1 MTVVLAYSDKNS
13 NTAFMAGDSCASDP
27 INQSLVKNPK
37 VFHPVGRR
45 DILIGCAGSFRM
57 PNLMQ
62 HVAGIFPPEEELA
75 TKDID
80 MQYLVTEFTPV
91 IRAITDDFDEDD
103 MWEMLIAVGNR
114 IYRMQMDLSILEP
127 ADDCDA
133 IGIGGSVALG
143 AFKVLNELA
152 PYRSVEER
160 MKHAL
165 NVACSSC
172 QGCAPPFVVE
182 KNEEL
187 PKEILDKIP
196 KKREKNGY
204 EIIRSKDDDDE
215 VQTIS
220 LEELLGGG
228 DSSEKKKK
236 KEEDKEKKEQKEE
249 RKEKRDRLKLK
260 RRRKHSYI

>member
-62 HVAGIFPPEEELA
+62 HVEGIFPPEEELA

-80 MQYLVTEFTPV
+80 MSYLVTEFTPV
-91 IRAITDDFDEDD
+91 IRAITEDFDEDD

-182 KNEEL
+182 KNEEI

-196 KKREKNGY
+196 KKKREKKGY
-204 EIIRSKDDDDE
+204 EIVRTKDSDE
-215 VQTIS
+215 DEAQVIS
-220 LEELLGGG
+220 LEELLGG
-228 DSSEKKKK
+228 DNSDKKKK
-236 KEEDKEKKEQKEE
+236 KDESIKEKKEEQKE
-249 RKEKRDRLKLK
+249 KKDRLRLK
-260 RRRKHSYI
+260 RKRKHSFI

>member
-62 HVAGIFPPEEELA
+62 HVEGIFPPEEELA

-80 MQYLVTEFTPV
+80 MSYLVTEFTPV
-91 IRAITDDFDEDD
+91 IRVITEDFDEDD
-103 MWEMLIAVGNR
+103 MWGMLIAVGSR

-182 KNEEL
+182 KNEEI

-196 KKREKNGY
+196 KKKREKKGY
-204 EIIRSKDDDDE
+204 EIVRINDSDE
-215 VQTIS
+215 DEAQVIS
-220 LEELLGGG
+220 LEELLGS
-228 DSSEKKKK
+228 DNNDKKKK
-236 KEEDKEKKEQKEE
+236 KEERKEKK
-249 RKEKRDRLKLK
+249 DRLRLK
-260 RRRKHSYI
+260 RK

>member
-62 HVAGIFPPEEELA
+62 HVEGIFPPEEELA

-80 MQYLVTEFTPV
+80 MSYLVTEFTPV
-91 IRAITDDFDEDD
+91 IRAITEDFDEDD
-103 MWEMLIAVGNR
+103 MWEMLIAVGSR

-182 KNEEL
+182 KNEEI

-196 KKREKNGY
+196 KKKREKKGY
-204 EIIRSKDDDDE
+204 EIVRTNDSDE
-215 VQTIS
+215 DEAQVIS
-220 LEELLGGG
+220 LEELLGS
-228 DSSEKKKK
+228 DNNDKNKK
-236 KEEDKEKKEQKEE
+236 KEE
-249 RKEKRDRLKLK
+249 RKEKKDRLRLK
-260 RRRKHSYI
+260 RKRKHSFI

>member
-62 HVAGIFPPEEELA
+62 HVEGIFPPEEELA

-80 MQYLVTEFTPV
+80 MSYLVTEFTPV
-91 IRAITDDFDEDD
+91 IRAITEDFDEDD

-182 KNEEL
+182 KNEEI

-196 KKREKNGY
+196 KKKREKKGY
-204 EIIRSKDDDDE
+204 EIVRTKDSDE
-215 VQTIS
+215 DEAQVIS
-220 LEELLGGG
+220 LEELLGG
-228 DSSEKKKK
+228 DNNDKKKK
-236 KEEDKEKKEQKEE
+236 KDESIKEKK
-249 RKEKRDRLKLK
+249 DRLRLK
-260 RRRKHSYI
+260 RKRKHSFI

>member
-1 MTVVLAYSDKNS
+1 MTVILAYSDKNS
-13 NTAFMAGDSCASDP
+13 NTSFMAGDSCASDP

-45 DILIGCAGSFRM
+45 DVLIGCAGSFRM

-62 HVAGIFPPEEELA
+62 HVEGIFPPEEELA
-75 TKDID
+75 TKDIN
-80 MQYLVTEFTPV
+80 MSYLVTEFTPV
-91 IRAITDDFDEDD
+91 IRALTEDFDDDD

-172 QGCAPPFVVE
+172 CGCAPPFVVE
-182 KNEEL
+182 KNAEI

-196 KKREKNGY
+196 KKKREKKGY
-204 EIIRSKDDDDE
+204 EIVRTKDSDE
-215 VQTIS
+215 DESQVIS
-220 LEELLGGG
+220 LEELLGG
-228 DSSEKKKK
+228 DSSDKKKK
-236 KEEDKEKKEQKEE
+236 KDEDTKEKKVNQRQK
-249 RKEKRDRLKLK
+249 KDRFKL
-260 RRRKHSYI
+260 RRKRKNSII

>member
-62 HVAGIFPPEEELA
+62 HVEGIFPPEEELA

-80 MQYLVTEFTPV
+80 MSYLVTEFTPV
-91 IRAITDDFDEDD
+91 IRAITEDFDEDD

-182 KNEEL
+182 KNEEI

-196 KKREKNGY
+196 KKREKKGY

-220 LEELLGGG
+220 LEELLGSG
-228 DSSEKKKK
+228 DSSDKKKK
-236 KEEDKEKKEQKEE
+236 KEEDKEKKEE

-260 RRRKHSYI
+260 RRRKHSFI

>member
-62 HVAGIFPPEEELA
+62 HVEGVFPPEEELA
-75 TKDID
+75 TKDIN
-80 MQYLVTEFTPV
+80 MSYLVTEFTPV
-91 IRAITDDFDEDD
+91 IKALTEDFDDDD

-172 QGCAPPFVVE
+172 CGCAPPFVIE
-182 KNEEL
+182 KNAEI
-187 PKEILDKIP
+187 PQEILDKIP
-196 KKREKNGY
+196 KKREKKGY
-204 EIIRSKDDDDE
+204 EIVRTKDSDE
-215 VQTIS
+215 DEAQVIS
-220 LEELLGGG
+220 LEELLGSG
-228 DSSEKKKK
+228 DISDKKKK
-236 KEEDKEKKEQKEE
+236 KDEDTKEKKVNQKQ
-249 RKEKRDRLKLK
+249 KKDRFKL
-260 RRRKHSYI
+260 RRKRKNSII

>member
-62 HVAGIFPPEEELA
+62 HVEGIFPPEEELA

-80 MQYLVTEFTPV
+80 MSYLVTEFTPV
-91 IRAITDDFDEDD
+91 IRAITEDFDEDD

-182 KNEEL
+182 KNEEI

-196 KKREKNGY
+196 KKKREKKGY
-204 EIIRSKDDDDE
+204 EIVRTKDSDE
-215 VQTIS
+215 DEAQVIS
-220 LEELLGGG
+220 LEELLGG
-228 DSSEKKKK
+228 DNSDKKKK
-236 KEEDKEKKEQKEE
+236 KDESIKEKKEE
-249 RKEKRDRLKLK
+249 RKEKKDRLRLK
-260 RRRKHSYI
+260 RKRKHSFI

>member
-37 VFHPVGRR
+37 VFHPVGRS
-45 DILIGCAGSFRM
+45 DVLIGCAGSFRM

-62 HVAGIFPPEEELA
+62 HVSGIFPPEEELA
-75 TKDID
+75 TDDID
-80 MQYLVTEFTPV
+80 MAYLVTEFTPV

-103 MWEMLIAVGNR
+103 IWEMLIAVGNR

-160 MKHAL
+160 MRHAL
-165 NVACSSC
+165 TVACNSC
-172 QGCAPPFVVE
+172 QGCSAPFTVE
-182 KNEEL
+182 KNIEIS
-187 PKEILDKIP
+187 KEILEKIP
-196 KKREKNGY
+196 KNRKKEGY
-204 EIIRSKDDDDE
+204 AILRSDDASDSDMIFSTEDLEDE
-215 VQTIS
+215 N
-220 LEELLGGG
+220 
-228 DSSEKKKK
+228 KKKK
-236 KEEDKEKKEQKEE
+236 KDSN
-249 RKEKRDRLKLK
+249 RKEKR
-260 RRRKHSYI
+260 KHLRIKHKKKNSFI

>member
-62 HVAGIFPPEEELA
+62 HVEGVFPPEEELA
-75 TKDID
+75 TKDIN
-80 MQYLVTEFTPV
+80 MSYLVTEFTPV
-91 IRAITDDFDEDD
+91 IKALTEDFDDDD

-172 QGCAPPFVVE
+172 QGCSAPFIVE
-182 KNEEL
+182 VNAAL
-187 PKEILDKIP
+187 PQEILDKIP
-196 KKREKNGY
+196 KKREKKGY
-204 EIIRSKDDDDE
+204 EIVRSKDSDE
-215 VQTIS
+215 DEAQVIS
-220 LEELLGGG
+220 LEELLGG
-228 DSSEKKKK
+228 DNSDKKKK
-236 KEEDKEKKEQKEE
+236 KDESSKEKKEE
-249 RKEKRDRLKLK
+249 RKEKRDRLRLK
-260 RRRKHSYI
+260 RRRRHSII

>member
-62 HVAGIFPPEEELA
+62 HVEGIFPPEEELA

-80 MQYLVTEFTPV
+80 MSYLVTEFTPV
-91 IRAITDDFDEDD
+91 IRAITEDFDEDD

-182 KNEEL
+182 KNEEI

-196 KKREKNGY
+196 KKKREKNGY
-204 EIIRSKDDDDE
+204 EIVRTKDSDE
-215 VQTIS
+215 DEAQVIS
-220 LEELLGGG
+220 LEELLGG
-228 DSSEKKKK
+228 DNNDKKKK
-236 KEEDKEKKEQKEE
+236 KDESVKEKKEE
-249 RKEKRDRLKLK
+249 RKEKKDRLRLK
-260 RRRKHSYI
+260 RKRKHSFI

>member
-13 NTAFMAGDSCASDP
+13 NAAFMAGDSCASDP

-62 HVAGIFPPEEELA
+62 HVEGIFPPEEELA

-80 MQYLVTEFTPV
+80 MSYLVTEFTPV
-91 IRAITDDFDEDD
+91 IRAITEDFDEDD
-103 MWEMLIAVGNR
+103 MWEMLIAVGSR

-182 KNEEL
+182 KNEEI

-196 KKREKNGY
+196 KKKREKKGY
-204 EIIRSKDDDDE
+204 EIVRTNDSDE
-215 VQTIS
+215 DEAQVIS
-220 LEELLGGG
+220 LEELLGS
-228 DSSEKKKK
+228 DNNDKKKK
-236 KEEDKEKKEQKEE
+236 KDESVKEKK
-249 RKEKRDRLKLK
+249 DRLRLK
-260 RRRKHSYI
+260 RKRKHSFI

>member
-62 HVAGIFPPEEELA
+62 HVEGVFPPEEELA
-75 TKDID
+75 TKDIN
-80 MQYLVTEFTPV
+80 MSYLVTEFTPV
-91 IRAITDDFDEDD
+91 IKALIEDFDDDD

-127 ADDCDA
+127 AGDCDA

-172 QGCAPPFVVE
+172 CGCSAPFVIE
-182 KNEEL
+182 KNAEI
-187 PKEILDKIP
+187 PQEILDKIP
-196 KKREKNGY
+196 KKREKKGY
-204 EIIRSKDDDDE
+204 EIVRTKDFDE
-215 VQTIS
+215 DESQVIS
-220 LEELLGGG
+220 LKELLGG
-228 DSSEKKKK
+228 DSSDKKKD
-236 KEEDKEKKEQKEE
+236 EDSKEKKVSQRQK
-249 RKEKRDRLKLK
+249 KDRFKL
-260 RRRKHSYI
+260 RRKRNNSII

>member
-1 MTVVLAYSDKNS
+1 MTVVLAYSDKTS

-187 PKEILDKIP
+187 PKEILGKIP
-196 KKREKNGY
+196 KKREKKGY
-204 EIIRSKDDDDE
+204 EIIRSKDDDE

-228 DSSEKKKK
+228 DSSDKKKK

-249 RKEKRDRLKLK
+249 RKENRDRLKLK

>member
-62 HVAGIFPPEEELA
+62 HVEGVFPPEEELA
-75 TKDID
+75 TKDIN
-80 MQYLVTEFTPV
+80 MSYLVTEFTPV
-91 IRAITDDFDEDD
+91 IRALTEDFDDDD

-172 QGCAPPFVVE
+172 QGCAPPFLIE
-182 KNEEL
+182 KNEEI

-196 KKREKNGY
+196 KKREKKGY
-204 EIIRSKDDDDE
+204 EIVRAKDSDE
-215 VQTIS
+215 DEAQVIS
-220 LEELLGGG
+220 LEELLGSG
-228 DSSEKKKK
+228 DSSDKKKK
-236 KEEDKEKKEQKEE
+236 KDEYAKEKK
-249 RKEKRDRLKLK
+249 DRFKL
-260 RRRKHSYI
+260 RRKRKNSII

>member
-62 HVAGIFPPEEELA
+62 HVEGVFPPEEELA
-75 TKDID
+75 TKDIN
-80 MQYLVTEFTPV
+80 MSYLVTEFTPV
-91 IRAITDDFDEDD
+91 IKALTEDFDDDD

-143 AFKVLNELA
+143 AFKVLNELDS
-152 PYRSVEER
+152 YRSVEER

-172 QGCAPPFVVE
+172 QGCAPPFVIE
-182 KNEEL
+182 KNEEI

-196 KKREKNGY
+196 KKKREKKGY
-204 EIIRSKDDDDE
+204 EIVRTKDSDE
-215 VQTIS
+215 DEAQVIS
-220 LEELLGGG
+220 LEELLGG
-228 DSSEKKKK
+228 DISDKKKK
-236 KEEDKEKKEQKEE
+236 KDEDTKEKKVNQKQ
-249 RKEKRDRLKLK
+249 KKDRFKL
-260 RRRKHSYI
+260 RRKRKNSII

>member
-62 HVAGIFPPEEELA
+62 HVEGIFPPEEELA

-80 MQYLVTEFTPV
+80 MSYLVTEFTPV
-91 IRAITDDFDEDD
+91 IRAITEDFDEDD

-182 KNEEL
+182 KNEEI

-196 KKREKNGY
+196 KKKREKKGY
-204 EIIRSKDDDDE
+204 EIVRTKDSDE
-215 VQTIS
+215 DEAQVIS
-220 LEELLGGG
+220 LEELLGG
-228 DSSEKKKK
+228 DNNDKKKK
-236 KEEDKEKKEQKEE
+236 KDESIKEKKEE

-260 RRRKHSYI
+260 RRRKHSFI

>member
-62 HVAGIFPPEEELA
+62 HVEGIFPPEEELA

-80 MQYLVTEFTPV
+80 MSYLVTEFTPV
-91 IRAITDDFDEDD
+91 IRAITEDFDEDD

-182 KNEEL
+182 KNEEI

-196 KKREKNGY
+196 KKKREKKGY
-204 EIIRSKDDDDE
+204 EIVRTKDSDE
-215 VQTIS
+215 DEAQVIS
-220 LEELLGGG
+220 LEELLGG
-228 DSSEKKKK
+228 DNSDKKKK
-236 KEEDKEKKEQKEE
+236 KDESIKEKKEE
-249 RKEKRDRLKLK
+249 RREKKDRLRLK
-260 RRRKHSYI
+260 RKRKHSFI

>member
-1 MTVVLAYSDKNS
+1 MTVVLAYSDKNT

-62 HVAGIFPPEEELA
+62 HVPGIFPPEEELA

-80 MQYLVTEFTPV
+80 MSYLVTEFTPV
-91 IRAITDDFDEDD
+91 IRAITEDFDDDD

-172 QGCAPPFVVE
+172 QGCSPPFIVE
-182 KNEEL
+182 KNEEI

-196 KKREKNGY
+196 KKKREKKGY
-204 EIIRSKDDDDE
+204 EIVRHDDDE
-215 VQTIS
+215 DEKVIS
-220 LEELLGGG
+220 LTELLGSVEEQ
-228 DSSEKKKK
+228 DKDKK
-236 KEEDKEKKEQKEE
+236 KEKEEHKERKEKKEIKH
-249 RKEKRDRLKLK
+249 RLKHK
-260 RRRKHSYI
+260 IKHSFI

>member
-62 HVAGIFPPEEELA
+62 HVEGIFPPEEELA

-80 MQYLVTEFTPV
+80 MSYLVTEFTPV
-91 IRAITDDFDEDD
+91 IRAITEDFDEDD

-182 KNEEL
+182 KNEEI

-196 KKREKNGY
+196 KKKREKKGY
-204 EIIRSKDDDDE
+204 EIVRTKDSDE
-215 VQTIS
+215 DEAQVIS
-220 LEELLGGG
+220 LEELLGG
-228 DSSEKKKK
+228 DNNDKKKK
-236 KEEDKEKKEQKEE
+236 KDESIKEE
-249 RKEKRDRLKLK
+249 RKEKKDRLRLK
-260 RRRKHSYI
+260 RKRKHSFI

>member
-62 HVAGIFPPEEELA
+62 HVEGVFPPEEELA
-75 TKDID
+75 TKDIN
-80 MQYLVTEFTPV
+80 MSYLVTEFTPV
-91 IRAITDDFDEDD
+91 IRALTEDFDDDD

-172 QGCAPPFVVE
+172 QGCAPPFVIE
-182 KNEEL
+182 KNEEI

-196 KKREKNGY
+196 KKKREKKGY
-204 EIIRSKDDDDE
+204 EIVRTKDSDE
-215 VQTIS
+215 DEAQVIS
-220 LEELLGGG
+220 LEELLGNG
-228 DSSEKKKK
+228 SSNDKKKK
-236 KEEDKEKKEQKEE
+236 KDEDAKENKVNQKQKK
-249 RKEKRDRLKLK
+249 DRFKL
-260 RRRKHSYI
+260 RRKRKNSII

>member
-62 HVAGIFPPEEELA
+62 HVEGIFPPEEELA

-80 MQYLVTEFTPV
+80 MSYLVTEFTPV
-91 IRAITDDFDEDD
+91 IRAITEDFDEDD

-182 KNEEL
+182 KNEEI

-196 KKREKNGY
+196 KKKREKKGY
-204 EIIRSKDDDDE
+204 EIVRTNDSDE
-215 VQTIS
+215 DEAQVIS
-220 LEELLGGG
+220 LEELLGG
-228 DSSEKKKK
+228 DNNDKKKK
-236 KEEDKEKKEQKEE
+236 KDESIKEE
-249 RKEKRDRLKLK
+249 RKEKKDRLRLK
-260 RRRKHSYI
+260 RKRKHSFI

>member
-62 HVAGIFPPEEELA
+62 HVEGIFPPEEELA

-80 MQYLVTEFTPV
+80 MSYLVTEFTPV
-91 IRAITDDFDEDD
+91 IRAITEDFDEDD

-182 KNEEL
+182 KNEEI

-196 KKREKNGY
+196 KKKREKKGY
-204 EIIRSKDDDDE
+204 EIVRTKDSDE
-215 VQTIS
+215 DEAQVIS
-220 LEELLGGG
+220 LEELFGG
-228 DSSEKKKK
+228 DDNDKKKK
-236 KEEDKEKKEQKEE
+236 KDESIKEKKEE
-249 RKEKRDRLKLK
+249 RKEKKDRLRLK
-260 RRRKHSYI
+260 RKRKHSFI

>member
-13 NTAFMAGDSCASDP
+13 NTVFMAGDSCASDSTT
-27 INQSLVKNPK
+27 QSLIKNPK
-37 VFHPVGRR
+37 VFHPVGRS
-45 DILIGCAGSFRM
+45 DVTIGCAGSFRM

-62 HVAGIFPPEEELA
+62 HVEGIFPSEKELA

-80 MQYLVTEFTPV
+80 MSYLVNELTPV
-91 IRAITDDFDEDD
+91 IKALTEDFDEEDR
-103 MWEMLIAVGNR
+103 WEMLIAVGNR

-160 MKHAL
+160 IEHAL
-165 NVACSSC
+165 KVTCSSC
-172 QGCAPPFVVE
+172 QGCSPPFVVE
-182 KNEEL
+182 KNEEI

-196 KKREKNGY
+196 KKKRVRKGY
-204 EIIRSKDDDDE
+204 EIVRTKDSDE
-215 VQTIS
+215 DETQVIS

-228 DSSEKKKK
+228 DTSDKKKK
-236 KEEDKEKKEQKEE
+236 DEDAKEKKEKL
-249 RKEKRDRLKLK
+249 KEKKDRLRL
-260 RRRKHSYI
+260 RRKRKYNLI

>member
-62 HVAGIFPPEEELA
+62 HVEGIFPPEEELA

-80 MQYLVTEFTPV
+80 MSYLVTEFTPV
-91 IRAITDDFDEDD
+91 IRAITEDFDEDD

-182 KNEEL
+182 KNEEI

-196 KKREKNGY
+196 KKKREKKGY
-204 EIIRSKDDDDE
+204 EIVRTKDSDE
-215 VQTIS
+215 DEAQVIS
-220 LEELLGGG
+220 LEELLGG
-228 DSSEKKKK
+228 DNNDKKKK
-236 KEEDKEKKEQKEE
+236 KDESIKEKKEE
-249 RKEKRDRLKLK
+249 RKEKKDRLRLK
-260 RRRKHSYI
+260 RKRKHSFI